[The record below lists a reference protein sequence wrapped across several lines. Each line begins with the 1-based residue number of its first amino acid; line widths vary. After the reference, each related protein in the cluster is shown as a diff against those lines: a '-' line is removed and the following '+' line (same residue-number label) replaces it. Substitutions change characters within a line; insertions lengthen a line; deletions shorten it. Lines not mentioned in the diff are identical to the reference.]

1 MEALAVFVAILL
13 AGVAAFQLALAMGTP
28 WGEHAYGGRA
38 ETDGGRL
45 SPTYRAMSAA
55 AIPVLLFS
63 AAIVLS
69 RADVVSWL
77 GDWVRTA
84 VWLVFAYLV
93 LNTAANLASSSRIE
107 RFVMGSVTAVSA
119 VATLIVAL
127 SS

>member
-1 MEALAVFVAILL
+1 
-13 AGVAAFQLALAMGTP
+13 
-28 WGEHAYGGRA
+28 
-38 ETDGGRL
+38 
-45 SPTYRAMSAA
+45 MSAA

-84 VWLVFAYLV
+84 VWVVLAYLV